1 MAKRD
6 NTQRLDALLGSIT
19 DEMLTFDPQQFTDNS
34 LRVERILLEMVRPD
48 PVQPRRVLPESIH
61 FEFHN
66 NRMTPTQALRQLVQ
80 TVQIAARQRGRPFN
94 SVLELVAQGEDE
106 QSEGAEIRLSPE
118 EQLLHDL
125 VNLAITI
132 RDDGQVNPLT
142 VVDVSQGAMRLYRI
156 AMRLYR
162 IETGE
167 RRYWA
172 TWLLRDFIP
181 EYSGDGMIPCIIIPA
196 AQSSVFRQA
205 KENTARSGLSAIAMA
220 RQAALLL
227 LTVHGCEIPAYAV
240 GNDFYP
246 AYAVGNDFY
255 RQALNLDLRG
265 KREYTDAILSAMG
278 GISRSQFSRLKSLL
292 TLSDEALELAD
303 RHDVDEGKLRYV
315 VEVPS
320 EAQCEA
326 SEAQCE
332 AIQQI
337 VAFDLTVKQI
347 KDMLS
352 EAGEPSTE
360 PTEEF
365 PKDAVRLTKLLRN
378 VDRLNSEALART
390 FVHQERDVQVARAR
404 LRSLRSLLDE
414 AERHLANM

>member
-156 AMRLYR
+156 
-162 IETGE
+162 ETGE

-240 GNDFYP
+240 GNDFY
-246 AYAVGNDFY
+246 

-315 VEVPS
+315 VEVP
-320 EAQCEA
+320 